1 MNDKAFQWSMTIT
14 TILVLIWL
22 IAGIV
27 FYYYVPFILVLLSAI
42 VVEMGVAI
50 VLLYYWGKDYMGRR
64 I

>member
-1 MNDKAFQWSMTIT
+1 MNDKAFQWSLTIT
-14 TILVLIWL
+14 TILVSIWL
-22 IAGIV
+22 IAGII

-50 VLLYYWGKDYMGRR
+50 ILLHYWGKDYMGRR